1 MKNYLSYFQWGGP
14 FNAISVGNVKV
25 PPTKQA
31 VKQIGK
37 VLTVPLW
44 PLAALQ
50 GCSSG
55 YCNEPEKSVPVNRG
69 NVYLQFG
76 DDTYAEQLINNY
88 MDNGYFKLNPDSVG
102 GPIDHCSD
110 KRSNCKGNAAQA
122 VYYFRPGK
130 KGPAMSN
137 KEWQEKKWEVFKDPT
152 YLEAIP
158 ATIFPNKKYEQ
169 RMDSVYPVYY
179 TANPDSMNVF
189 RYTVMT
195 PPEENPTQL
204 DKYAPGKPVYVRSAT
219 HL

>member
-1 MKNYLSYFQWGGP
+1 
-14 FNAISVGNVKV
+14 
-25 PPTKQA
+25 
-31 VKQIGK
+31 
-37 VLTVPLW
+37 
-44 PLAALQ
+44 
-50 GCSSG
+50 
-55 YCNEPEKSVPVNRG
+55 
-69 NVYLQFG
+69 
-76 DDTYAEQLINNY
+76 